1 MVDLTSRTALV
12 SGPAR
17 AVNMSHEFG
26 AAGKAEQQKPK
37 KHTSLNKAA
46 NTKVTQAGTKLTE
59 LRCLMTELNEGKLG
73 KQLLDSYIHPQSP

>member
-17 AVNMSHEFG
+17 TVNMSHEFG

-37 KHTSLNKAA
+37 K
-46 NTKVTQAGTKLTE
+46 QAGTKLTG

-73 KQLLDSYIHPQSP
+73 RQLLDSYIHPQSP